1 MFLYFFTKKCH
12 IPLKQRYMPLFL
24 FLQLTDLSK
33 QSNTKC
39 KRFYNKALTGAAI
52 STMLFA
58 GGCSGGSSETVS
70 ESSDGKVVLDYWHT
84 YSDQEEVLNEK
95 I

>member
-1 MFLYFFTKKCH
+1 
-12 IPLKQRYMPLFL
+12 
-24 FLQLTDLSK
+24 
-33 QSNTKC
+33 
-39 KRFYNKALTGAAI
+39 
-52 STMLFA
+52 MLFA

>member
-1 MFLYFFTKKCH
+1 V
-12 IPLKQRYMPLFL
+12 
-24 FLQLTDLSK
+24 
-33 QSNTKC
+33 
-39 KRFYNKALTGAAI
+39 I
-52 STMLFA
+52 SPMLFA
-58 GGCSGGSSETVS
+58 GGYSGGSSETVS